1 MRRAALNLSRPHAA
15 GPLLQERAGAAFQP
29 AETRFKKTIDLAE
42 WLWHNSH

>member
-1 MRRAALNLSRPHAA
+1 MPPVRSHRNGPALRFSS
-15 GPLLQERAGAAFQP
+15 